1 MLQIQGHIT
10 KGLMILSNLLDGSI
24 EVPDTKEC
32 MHDHLVFWR
41 EITDPTTI
49 RQKNCNFLI
58 IILDIIP
65 FSNPESV
72 DKCEREMIK
81 MTY

>member
-10 KGLMILSNLLDGSI
+10 KGLMLLSNLLDGSI

-41 EITDPTTI
+41 EIPDPTI
-49 RQKNCNFLI
+49 YQAKEL
-58 IILDIIP
+58 
-65 FSNPESV
+65 
-72 DKCEREMIK
+72 
-81 MTY
+81 